1 MFFKPQKNLVGI
13 DIGSSS
19 VKMVELKEINGE
31 YHLENIGMA
40 SIPSEA
46 IVDNTIM
53 ESISIVE
60 AIKGL
65 IKANKIKTKNVSSSI
80 SGSSV
85 IIRKILLPVMSSEE
99 LDSTIQWEAEQ
110 YIPFEMSDVNI
121 DYQILGPS
129 KNDATQMN
137 ILLVAAKK
145 DVIND
150 YVMMFHE
157 LGMVLKVVDVDGFA
171 LENSYEENYEGSKEG
186 IVALINIGAS
196 AVNVNVVQDGM
207 SVFTRDL
214 QAGGNMI
221 NDELQ
226 KNLGLS
232 GEKAEMV
239 KLGEKVDGVDPAAAL
254 EVIERAIDNLCLE
267 IQRSLD
273 FFSATSADDQ
283 VEKVFISGG
292 VSINPRVRESL
303 EVVLGIPVRV
313 MDPFVRIHLDEGR
326 SISLMSFHKSL
337 FCFFYRLGHEKGGR
351 KMIRINLLPVRDLQ
365 KKEKIR
371 DQLLIA
377 ALALVVVL
385 LGCGGL
391 YAFASMKI
399 SAEKNAIQTAENEIR
414 NLQKTLGKIAEF
426 KKLQKELE
434 GKLGVLQKLKE
445 NKSGPARM
453 LDELAS
459 SVNDKVWLISFVEN
473 NGAISIDGVGLNE
486 QSVASFLQ
494 RLEASPNFRNVELSV
509 TELTSG
515 KGMRVQKFKATCRVQ
530 EATPIAQTASSK

>member
-85 IIRKILLPVMSSEE
+85 IIRKILLPVMSAEE

-326 SISLMSFHKSL
+326 FDLSYVRSISP
-337 FCFFYRLGHEKGGR
+337 FFAVATG
-351 KMIRINLLPVRDLQ
+351 
-365 KKEKIR
+365 
-371 DQLLIA
+371 
-377 ALALVVVL
+377 LAMRRV
-385 LGCGGL
+385 G
-391 YAFASMKI
+391 
-399 SAEKNAIQTAENEIR
+399 
-414 NLQKTLGKIAEF
+414 
-426 KKLQKELE
+426 
-434 GKLGVLQKLKE
+434 
-445 NKSGPARM
+445 
-453 LDELAS
+453 
-459 SVNDKVWLISFVEN
+459 DK
-473 NGAISIDGVGLNE
+473 
-486 QSVASFLQ
+486 
-494 RLEASPNFRNVELSV
+494 
-509 TELTSG
+509 
-515 KGMRVQKFKATCRVQ
+515 
-530 EATPIAQTASSK
+530 